1 MLSRPDAFSQTWDN
15 IFHLSAIR
23 WIMDTGNGSSL
34 TFNTLTTNGGPGSFY
49 PAAWHDLVSLVAMGG
64 GNNAVTYSTNAA
76 TWAVMALVWPLGCLF
91 LLKRLLPDATLPV
104 RIGSGILASSFAA
117 FPSLLVGFGVLYPN
131 FLGFA
136 LLPAIL
142 GLSLDLLRLP
152 RIRSTLP
159 LVAQIL
165 ALGACLPGLFL
176 AHPNAVLSL
185 VALVFLL
192 VPPWAW
198 RGMRATWAHHR
209 MRAWVYLGAAIGIM
223 VVFLLIWAFGRTD
236 PTWAPPNTTEAAL
249 GEVLLASPLVIRPF
263 WILGVLI
270 LAGIW
275 AMVAKKTST
284 WLLGPFAVAVLL
296 WCSASALHAGLVRN
310 LLTAGFY
317 NDPYRL
323 AALLPMVLLP
333 ISALGLDWL
342 WTSAA
347 AWMHAHPRWDRPFV
361 TPVAATVICLILLVG
376 IQASPAM
383 TQHLHWVEGHFAI
396 TESSTLVDSDEL
408 AVIEQVPDIVSPGE
422 RVATNPWN
430 GSSML
435 YALTGVDT
443 TTTFIYY
450 ITGPSL
456 ETIDASLD
464 EVDSNPG
471 RICPALADL
480 NVAYVLD
487 FGDLYFTDGWSPHVD
502 MPGFDQLATAPGFTA
517 VAQSGHAVLYKIT
530 ACD

>member
-1 MLSRPDAFSQTWDN
+1 LS
-15 IFHLSAIR
+15 
-23 WIMDTGNGSSL
+23 
-34 TFNTLTTNGGPGSFY
+34 FNTFITGEGAASFY

-64 GNNAVTYSTNAA
+64 GSNAVTYSTNAV

-136 LLPAIL
+136 LLPVVL
-142 GLSLDLLRLP
+142 GLALDVLGLARS
-152 RIRSTLP
+152 RSTLP
-159 LVAQIL
+159 LYCHLL
-165 ALGACLPGLFL
+165 ALAACLPGLFL
-176 AHPNAVLSL
+176 AHPNAVLSA
-185 VALVFLL
+185 VALVSPL
-192 VPPWAW
+192 VLVWAW
-198 RGMRATWAHHR
+198 RGMRASWADHR
-209 MRAWVYLGAAIGIM
+209 KRAWVYLGAAAGIM

-236 PTWAPPNTTEAAL
+236 PTWAPPNTTETSLA
-249 GEVLLASPLVIRPF
+249 EVLLASPLVIRPF

-275 AMVAKKTST
+275 AMVAKKTCT

-296 WCSASALHAGLVRN
+296 WWSASALHSGLIRN

-323 AALLPMVLLP
+323 AALLPVVLLP

-347 AWMHAHPRWDRPFV
+347 AWMHARPRWDRAFV
-361 TPVAATVICLILLVG
+361 TPLAATVVCLILLVG

-383 TQHLHWVEGHFAI
+383 TQHLKWVEDSFAI
-396 TESSTLVDSDEL
+396 TESSVLVDSDEL

-450 ITGPSL
+450 ITGPSQ
-456 ETIDASLD
+456 EIIDESLD
-464 EVDSNPG
+464 EVSSNPG

-480 NVAYVLD
+480 NVVYVLD
-487 FGDLYFTDGWSPHVD
+487 FGDFYFTDGWSPHVD
-502 MPGFDQLATAPGFTA
+502 MPGFEQLATAPGFTA

-530 ACD
+530 ACN